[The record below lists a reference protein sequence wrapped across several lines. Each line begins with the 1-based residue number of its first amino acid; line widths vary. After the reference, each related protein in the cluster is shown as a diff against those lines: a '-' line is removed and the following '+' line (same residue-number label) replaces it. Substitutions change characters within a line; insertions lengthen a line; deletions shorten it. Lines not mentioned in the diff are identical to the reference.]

1 MLNKKA
7 QGISINTIIIAAIAL
22 IVLVVLIT
30 IFTGYTGQWGKKVGR
45 VESKVCMNAD
55 ARDGKTALGGLWRAE
70 CAAGELEMYPTD
82 VDDLQAHAGQH
93 CCK

>member
-30 IFTGYTGQWGKKVGR
+30 IFTGYTGQWGTRVGKVQA
-45 VESKVCMNAD
+45 KVCESVTVQGQSSLGGHWTTNTCA
-55 ARDGKTALGGLWRAE
+55 DGKEA
-70 CAAGELEMYPTD
+70 YPTD
-82 VDDLQAHAGQH
+82 SDDLQTHGTQH
-93 CCK
+93 CCLS